1 MKKSAP
7 LGGTVIHAVAR
18 LVDDSQATRE
28 PSHSDIEF
36 QIIQAGLAGGDPNR
50 TPGRQP
56 IGKMK
61 RLRAT
66 PSWAIENN
74 ASGGEQLVA
83 GIVDLLRSYGG
94 FRSDSP
100 NYVGAEPIQ
109 NAISAFRSEGYDL
122 SGDGELRPLILE
134 TLAGEEL
141 TRALESYVRRAKQ
154 GAADAALLVGTGKDL
169 LEAVAAHLVKERY
182 GYDPGTANFPTLL
195 EWAFLSVEMATKKEI
210 PGESTSKRLERAL
223 YEAGCAVNNLR
234 NKEGIGHGRP
244 WLPAVSDAEART
256 AIEVIGCVAERLLAA
271 HRAIPRRIP

>member
-1 MKKSAP
+1 
-7 LGGTVIHAVAR
+7 
-18 LVDDSQATRE
+18 VDDSQATRE

-36 QIIQAGLAGGDPNR
+36 QIMQAGLADGDPNR
-50 TPGRQP
+50 TGRQP

-66 PSWAIENN
+66 LSWAIENN

-83 GIVDLLRSYGG
+83 GIIDLLRSYGG

-109 NAISAFRSEGYDL
+109 NAISAFRSQGYDL

-134 TLAGEEL
+134 TLSGEEL
-141 TRALESYVRRAKQ
+141 TKALEAYVRRAKQ

-169 LEAVAAHLVKERY
+169 LEAVAAHLVRERY
-182 GYDPGTANFPTLL
+182 GHDPGTANFPTLL
-195 EWAFLSVEMATKKEI
+195 EGAFLSVEMVTTKTI
-210 PGESTSKRLERAL
+210 PGEPTSKRLERAL

-234 NKEGIGHGRP
+234 NKEGTGHGRP
-244 WLPAVSDAEART
+244 WLSTVSEAEARS
-256 AIEVIGCVAERLLAA
+256 AIEIIGCIAERLLAA
-271 HRAIPRRIP
+271 HRALPRRMP